1 MPSNIRYVDAL
12 VYFCKGIT
20 NFDCSMI
27 LDKTMKGSK
36 GYKWNTAKDQSCKII
51 VKDVGKFVCHVFARK
66 NGVVLL
72 A

>member
-1 MPSNIRYVDAL
+1 MHSFIY
-12 VYFCKGIT
+12 CKGIM
-20 NFDCSMI
+20 NFD
-27 LDKTMKGSK
+27 KYMKGSK